1 MSLFQDLN
9 KANKIMLGLN
19 EGKEEP
25 KVEEVK
31 EEEVKEEEVKVEEE
45 VKEEEKVEETKEE
58 KLEEGK
64 KGKKCESEEEEEEE
78 EEEIDEELKVYFAN
92 GFELHEGASLDLF
105 ICEDC
110 GALCE
115 HEGECDDCGGYLEEA
130 MKMVVKNGKVVKK
143 KIKTRKQKMSAK
155 QKAALKKAQK
165 KSQSAGAKKARAKS
179 MKVRSKKG
187 LNEGENKECPECGY
201 VGTMRQMDD
210 GVWECPDCHAE
221 LEIAEESV
229 DESVDYTLEMY
240 KRALDI
246 PEFVINE
253 GNDFIKS
260 YIKNVFDI
268 DLDEE

>member
-19 EGKEEP
+19 ECKEES

-31 EEEVKEEEVKVEEE
+31 EEVKAEEEVKVEEE
-45 VKEEEKVEETKEE
+45 VKEVKEE

-64 KGKKCESEEEEEEE
+64 KGKKCENEEEEE

-115 HEGECDDCGGYLEEA
+115 HEGECDECGGYLEEA

-143 KIKTRKQKMSAK
+143 KIKTKKQKMSAK

-165 KSQSAGAKKARAKS
+165 KANTAGAKKARAKS
-179 MKVRSKKG
+179 MKVRAKKG

-201 VGTMRQMDD
+201 VGTMVEIDD
-210 GVWECPDCHAE
+210 GIFECPDCHAE

-229 DESVDYTLEMY
+229 DESIDYTLEMY

-253 GNDFIKS
+253 GNDFVKS

>member
-9 KANKIMLGLN
+9 KANKILLGLN
-19 EGKEEP
+19 ECKEESN
-25 KVEEVK
+25 VEEVK
-31 EEEVKEEEVKVEEE
+31 EEDVKVEEEEVKVEE
-45 VKEEEKVEETKEE
+45 KEEAKEE

-64 KGKKCESEEEEEEE
+64 KGKKCENEEDEE

-92 GFELHEGASLDLF
+92 GFELHEGASLNLF
-105 ICEDC
+105 LCEDC
-110 GALCE
+110 GALHEC
-115 HEGECDDCGGYLEEA
+115 EGECEECGGHLEEA
-130 MKMVVKNGKVVKK
+130 MKLVVKGGKVVKK
-143 KIKTRKQKMSAK
+143 KIKTKKQKMSAK

-179 MKVRSKKG
+179 MKVRAKKG

-229 DESVDYTLEMY
+229 DESIDYTLEMY

-253 GNDFIKS
+253 GNDFVKS
-260 YIKNVFDI
+260 YIKNLFDI

>member
-25 KVEEVK
+25 KVED
-31 EEEVKEEEVKVEEE
+31 VKEEEVKVEEE
-45 VKEEEKVEETKEE
+45 AKEE

-64 KGKKCESEEEEEEE
+64 KGKKCENEEDEEDEED
-78 EEEIDEELKVYFAN
+78 IDEELKVYFSN
-92 GFELHEGASLDLF
+92 GFELHEGASLNLF
-105 ICEDC
+105 LCEDC
-110 GALCE
+110 GALHECE
-115 HEGECDDCGGYLEEA
+115 GNCEECGGHLEEA
-130 MKMVVKNGKVVKK
+130 MKLVVKGGKVIKK
-143 KIKTRKQKMSAK
+143 KIKTKKQKMSAK

-179 MKVRSKKG
+179 MKVRAKKG

-201 VGTMRQMDD
+201 VGTMVEIED
-210 GVWECPDCHAE
+210 GVFECPDCHAE
-221 LEIAEESV
+221 LEIEEEAIQESFV
-229 DESVDYTLEMY
+229 DETLEMY

-253 GNDFIKS
+253 GNDFVKS

>member
-19 EGKEEP
+19 ECKEES
-25 KVEEVK
+25 KVEEV
-31 EEEVKEEEVKVEEE
+31 EEVDEVEEVKA
-45 VKEEEKVEETKEE
+45 EEKEVKEE

-64 KGKKCESEEEEEEE
+64 KGKKCENEEEEEGEE
-78 EEEIDEELKVYFAN
+78 EEEIDEDLKVYFAN
-92 GFELHEGASLDLF
+92 GFELHEGASLNLF
-105 ICEDC
+105 LCEDC
-110 GALCE
+110 GALHEC
-115 HEGECDDCGGYLEEA
+115 EGECEECGGHLEEA
-130 MKMVVKNGKVVKK
+130 MKLVVKGGKVVKK
-143 KIKTRKQKMSAK
+143 KIKTKKQKMSAK

-179 MKVRSKKG
+179 MKVRAKKG

-201 VGTMRQMDD
+201 IGTMVEIED
-210 GVWECPDCHAE
+210 GIFECPDCHVE
-221 LEIAEESV
+221 LEIAEEAIQESFV
-229 DESVDYTLEMY
+229 DETLEMY

-253 GNDFIKS
+253 GNDFVKS